1 MNEPIGKAAEQILT
15 RRYLARLGANR
26 LIDIVLE
33 ESGRNNSFR
42 QRLAEATVAI
52 AATGVSASHSEEEET
67 EMPHMVGGSPPMR
80 VVFDAIRKF
89 AASDA
94 AVLITGESGTGK
106 ELAAVAIHER
116 SKYRDGPFVPINCAG
131 LPPTLIASELFGHEK
146 GAFTSAH
153 QRSVG
158 RIYSARGGTVFLD
171 EIGDLPLE
179 VQANLLRF
187 LQEKSIDRVGSS
199 RPISVDVRVIAA
211 TNTDLH
217 SAVAEGRFRKDLFF
231 RLNVLW
237 LEMPPLRTRVGDV
250 ETLANYFLRAFAA
263 ELGRPSLQFE
273 DSALEAIRRRD
284 WPGNVRELI
293 SCVKRAVVMARSDS
307 IGLGDLGFAPFS
319 SAGLQS
325 GQSNGSI
332 SLEGLNLQELSLAE
346 AKNRIECA
354 LIQEMLA
361 REQNVTRAAEQL
373 QISRVTLYRLMNKH
387 GIQLH

>member
-1 MNEPIGKAAEQILT
+1 
-15 RRYLARLGANR
+15 
-26 LIDIVLE
+26 
-33 ESGRNNSFR
+33 
-42 QRLAEATVAI
+42 
-52 AATGVSASHSEEEET
+52 
-67 EMPHMVGGSPPMR
+67 
-80 VVFDAIRKF
+80 
-89 AASDA
+89 
-94 AVLITGESGTGK
+94 
-106 ELAAVAIHER
+106 
-116 SKYRDGPFVPINCAG
+116 
-131 LPPTLIASELFGHEK
+131 
-146 GAFTSAH
+146 
-153 QRSVG
+153 
-158 RIYSARGGTVFLD
+158 
-171 EIGDLPLE
+171 
-179 VQANLLRF
+179 
-187 LQEKSIDRVGSS
+187 
-199 RPISVDVRVIAA
+199 
-211 TNTDLH
+211 
-217 SAVAEGRFRKDLFF
+217 
-231 RLNVLW
+231 
-237 LEMPPLRTRVGDV
+237 MPPLRTRVGDV

-273 DSALEAIRRRD
+273 DSALEAIRLRD